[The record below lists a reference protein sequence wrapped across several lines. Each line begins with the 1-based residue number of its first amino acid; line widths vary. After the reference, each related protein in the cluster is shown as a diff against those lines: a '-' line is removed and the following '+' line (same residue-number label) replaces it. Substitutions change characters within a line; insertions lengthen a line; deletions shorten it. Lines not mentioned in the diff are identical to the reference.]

1 MKRMISVLAT
11 ALLAVSLLTVQAEA
25 RGGGGGGG
33 GHAGGIGGGFGGG
46 AHIGGLGGGAH
57 IAGLGGVGGAYIGGV
72 GHVGG
77 LGGTHIGAVE
87 TGGVGAGVHAGIS
100 GDHMNR
106 FDGTRSDGDH
116 RRFAMHRL
124 DRIYPY
130 YEGGCYNWYV
140 LHPDTTPPAYCS

>member
-1 MKRMISVLAT
+1 MKQMISVLAT

-33 GHAGGIGGGFGGG
+33 GHAGGMGGGFGGG
-46 AHIGGLGGGAH
+46 AH
-57 IAGLGGVGGAYIGGV
+57 IGGV

-87 TGGVGAGVHAGIS
+87 TGGVGAGVHAGIRS
-100 GDHMNR
+100 DHMNR
-106 FDGTRSDGDH
+106 FDGTRTVERGDH
-116 RRFAMHRL
+116 RRFAMHRF

-130 YEGGCYNWYV
+130 YDGDCYDWYL
-140 LHPDTTPPAYCS
+140 LHPDSTLPAYCS